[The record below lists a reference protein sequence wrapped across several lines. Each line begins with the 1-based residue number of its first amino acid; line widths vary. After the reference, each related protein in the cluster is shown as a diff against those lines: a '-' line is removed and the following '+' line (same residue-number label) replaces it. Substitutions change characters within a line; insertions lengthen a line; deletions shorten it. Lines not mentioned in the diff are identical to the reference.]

1 MNLKTAP
8 QRGVN
13 FDYIMWLFTR
23 LSALAMYLLA
33 LIGLVGA
40 LIMGARTQM
49 NLADLMRWS
58 FMPNS
63 THVVN
68 TNIADV
74 AIWAT
79 IFWKAMAC
87 LFLFFAGAHGFHG
100 LLNVLEDY
108 ISHAGLRQ
116 FLRILV
122 LTIWPLVSIIG
133 VYVILTY

>member
-1 MNLKTAP
+1 
-8 QRGVN
+8 
-13 FDYIMWLFTR
+13 
-23 LSALAMYLLA
+23 MYLLA

-63 THVVN
+63 THVLN
-68 TNIADV
+68 TNVPDIAV
-74 AIWAT
+74 WST

-108 ISHAGLRQ
+108 ISRAWLRRL
-116 FLRILV
+116 FRIVV
-122 LTIWPLVSIIG
+122 LIIWLLMSAIG